1 MAGKK
6 KLYTEDSI
14 RELGRAG
21 GCSLLVLEPGDI
33 ITPLARDMARELS
46 IEIRRQPGSA
56 SAEPSG
62 SPSAPSLGAG
72 APPPPQAKELS
83 SRAGIKVVNGR
94 EVSLPPFAFD
104 IGRPEMDVRCG
115 DVVTSADGAPLAA
128 GFLSLQKGSFPW
140 TFHYHEVQY
149 VLEGELHIGTKEGTI
164 VGKPGDILYVPHG
177 TAITFGTPSWAK
189 LFYVT
194 YPADWAMPS

>member
-14 RELGRAG
+14 RDLGRSG
-21 GCSLLVLEPGDI
+21 SCSLLILEPGDI
-33 ITPLARDMARELS
+33 ITPLARDLARELS
-46 IEIRRQPGSA
+46 IEVRRRPASSQGDSGEGRPGA
-56 SAEPSG
+56 NQDAL
-62 SPSAPSLGAG
+62 A
-72 APPPPQAKELS
+72 APPPVAKELS
-83 SRAGIKVVNGR
+83 SQRGIKVVNGR

-115 DVVTSADGAPLAA
+115 DVITSADGAPLAA

-149 VLEGELHIGTKEGTI
+149 VLEGELHIGTREGTI